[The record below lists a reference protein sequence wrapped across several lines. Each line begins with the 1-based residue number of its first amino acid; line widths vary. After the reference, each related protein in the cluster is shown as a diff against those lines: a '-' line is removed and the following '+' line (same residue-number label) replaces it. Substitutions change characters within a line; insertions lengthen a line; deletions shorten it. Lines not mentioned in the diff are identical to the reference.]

1 MSKYIIKALSTAVI
15 FGVIYLLLGV
25 LFKFPVQCDEAIVT
39 AVVFGIVVTAIEYI
53 KHRKK

>member
-15 FGVIYLLLGV
+15 FGVVYLLLGV